1 MKTKV
6 AQVICYLILFSM
18 ASFSCRDSSPTLV
31 DAMDPE
37 EKIFFADLIE
47 KIEIIP
53 LAFQNTSGFGE
64 VERIAVFDN
73 QIFILDPTFTKSIQ
87 VYSLTG
93 QYIRTIRSFEKTT
106 IWDFIIDQQK
116 EELVLFVLGNKF
128 ERFSLAGEYLSS
140 QKSDFPVLSM
150 LFVNEGGM
158 MCDLGQQEMD
168 DGQNFNL
175 VYMDS
180 QEYAVQSFQIPY
192 QEEPILIQDRIK
204 NYAINAADTYFAA
217 PFDKSIYKMNGSGDV
232 ETFVNL
238 DFKSKLLSIKEFNSS
253 KISGDENFITGLDGM
268 SYGKGKL
275 FFHFLSG
282 EDANFRYF
290 DLESEKLFAL
300 EFKKDI
306 PSFLYQFILMNYNYE
321 FQEGLITVVDLD
333 YLRPLLSDGKQDL
346 PFNLKEILMGEN
358 LFAIVKI
365 KFH

>member
-6 AQVICYLILFSM
+6 AQAICYWILFSM
-18 ASFSCRDSSPTLV
+18 ASFSCGGSSPTLV

-37 EKIFFADLIE
+37 EKIFFGDLIE

-87 VYSLTG
+87 VYSLSG
-93 QYIRTIRSFEKTT
+93 QYMRTIKSFENTT

-128 ERFSLAGEYLSS
+128 ERFSMVGEYLGS

-150 LFVNEGGM
+150 LFVNEGGI
-158 MCDLGQQEMD
+158 MCDMGQQEMD
-168 DGQNFNL
+168 DGKNFNL

-192 QEEPILIQDRIK
+192 SEEPILIQDRIR
-204 NYAINAADTYFAA
+204 NYAIKGDDTYFAP
-217 PFDKSIYKMNGSGDV
+217 PFDNKIYKMNGSGAV

-238 DFKSKLLSIKEFNSS
+238 DFKSKLLSIKEFNTSE
-253 KISGDENFITGLDGM
+253 ISGDEDFITGLDGM

-282 EDANFRYF
+282 EDVNFRYL
-290 DLESEKLFAL
+290 DLESDKLFAL
-300 EFKKDI
+300 QFKKDI
-306 PSFLYQFILMNYNYE
+306 PSFLYQFVLMNYNYE
-321 FQEGLITVVDLD
+321 YQEGLIAVVDLD
-333 YLRPLLSDGKQDL
+333 YLRPLLADGKQEL
-346 PFNLKEILMGEN
+346 PFGLQEILMGEA

-365 KFH
+365 KFQ